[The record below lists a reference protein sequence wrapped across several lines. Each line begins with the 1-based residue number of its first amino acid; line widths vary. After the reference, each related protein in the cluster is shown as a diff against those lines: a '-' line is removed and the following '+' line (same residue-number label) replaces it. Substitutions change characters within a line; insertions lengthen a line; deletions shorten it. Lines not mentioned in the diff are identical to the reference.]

1 MPAVV
6 IDATGNLNAINTAFQ
21 CIAHGGRFVLIGPQ
35 KEGTNV
41 NHSEFPK
48 WEVTLMSCRNATI
61 DDFNQVISA
70 IKNKSVQPIGYIT
83 HRSSF
88 KNVASSFQI
97 WLDPENEVI
106 KAMVS
111 V

>member
-35 KEGTNV
+35 
-41 NHSEFPK
+41 
-48 WEVTLMSCRNATI
+48 
-61 DDFNQVISA
+61 
-70 IKNKSVQPIGYIT
+70 
-83 HRSSF
+83 
-88 KNVASSFQI
+88 NVASSFQT